1 MHKNTIWNHTDELK
15 SHCSLDLSAPWFVAM
30 SVIFSNLTLLGIQT
44 SSLFNQDPFP
54 KNHSLRIQ
62 DLLGESTL
70 VYHVI
75 GGLPWALVTQ
85 KSSLYLL
92 DTRTE
97 GKPKQSKLP
106 PRSSMKQLD
115 IVLNNQPIFSRFLQ
129 TILPKAAVDFVLSPL
144 HILRFF

>member
-1 MHKNTIWNHTDELK
+1 MWNHTDELK
-15 SHCSLDLSAPWFVAM
+15 SHCSLDLLSAPWFIAM

-44 SSLFNQDPFP
+44 SSLFNRDPFS
-54 KNHSLRIQ
+54 KNHFLRIQ
-62 DLLGESTL
+62 DSLGESTL

-75 GGLPWALVTQ
+75 GGLPWAWVMQ

-92 DTRTE
+92 GTRTE

-115 IVLNNQPIFSRFLQ
+115 IVLNNQSIFSRFLQ
-129 TILPKAAVDFVLSPL
+129 TILPKAGVDFVLSPL